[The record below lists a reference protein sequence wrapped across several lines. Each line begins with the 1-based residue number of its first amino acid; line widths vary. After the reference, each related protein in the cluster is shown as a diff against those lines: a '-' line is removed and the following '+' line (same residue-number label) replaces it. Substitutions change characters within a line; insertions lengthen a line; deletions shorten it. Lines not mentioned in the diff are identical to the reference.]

1 MRKRMMMTLAAMFIA
16 AWVGAEQTTLYTIE
30 DAYIK
35 SDEAETNFG
44 DDEFLW
50 ARDQTF
56 MQLSYIK
63 FDTSALGTV
72 TNIDAISGYAYN
84 ISYDRSAAV
93 YLMTNSAYTT
103 WSENSITWSN
113 APGNN
118 TSTRYLLADAGLL
131 IGSFVA
137 PTVTGVLDMD
147 WNDVGFEATVIDAMN
162 TQDSITLVLVRP
174 GDRYAKFASKE
185 STDTNTSP
193 FQIVIDAIPVSTTF
207 SNTVVVSQDSTIK
220 PDPDANTNFGSDEK
234 LSVNDGGM
242 NMAYIQFVSPA
253 YEVTDILSMTAYS
266 DIITTKPRGSS
277 VYLITSSTEVV
288 WNQNTIT
295 WNNAPANN
303 TASKYPDSGQ
313 AVVIGSFAAPA
324 ASTKQTVDFT
334 FNDAAAK
341 ALLIDTM
348 NAFDSV
354 TLVLVRPS
362 DQSAAYSSLENVST
376 VGSHPIQMDV
386 IPEPATFGMM
396 GLASVVIIGLR
407 RLRIG

>member
-1 MRKRMMMTLAAMFIA
+1 MTRSVPVKKWII
-16 AWVGAEQTTLYTIE
+16 LY
-30 DAYIK
+30 
-35 SDEAETNFG
+35 
-44 DDEFLW
+44 
-50 ARDQTF
+50 
-56 MQLSYIK
+56 
-63 FDTSALGTV
+63 
-72 TNIDAISGYAYN
+72 
-84 ISYDRSAAV
+84 
-93 YLMTNSAYTT
+93 
-103 WSENSITWSN
+103 SI
-113 APGNN
+113 
-118 TSTRYLLADAGLL
+118 
-131 IGSFVA
+131 F
-137 PTVTGVLDMD
+137 
-147 WNDVGFEATVIDAMN
+147 
-162 TQDSITLVLVRP
+162 
-174 GDRYAKFASKE
+174 FASWVCAE
-185 STDTNTSP
+185 
-193 FQIVIDAIPVSTTF
+193 VIS
-207 SNTVVVSQDSTIK
+207 VSQDATIK
-220 PDPDANTNFGSDEK
+220 PLTSADTNFGSDEK